1 MNDRA
6 PRRVDFLKA
15 AVKDLD
21 RLTPVLRR
29 VAIGLVRDVSE
40 RRLDGEPLHSLARA
54 GDLGDCRKIYFG
66 VGQPASHRI
75 VFRLLDDGSVEVVEV
90 VAIEAREDAYVY
102 LLASIR
108 LGRLPSETRP
118 QFDRLHQRLI
128 AERGQRDKPDR
139 P

>member
-1 MNDRA
+1 MSHRES
-6 PRRVDFLKA
+6 RRVDFLVA

-21 RLTPVLRR
+21 RLTPALRR
-29 VAIGLVRDVSE
+29 IAIGLVHDVAE
-40 RRLDGEPLHSLARA
+40 RRLDGEPLHSVARA

-66 VGQPASHRI
+66 VGNPGSHRI
-75 VFRLLDDGSVEVVEV
+75 VYRLLDDGSVEVVEI

-128 AERGQRDKPDR
+128 AERGQRGKPGDT
-139 P
+139 